1 MFGCPPVEAARGEY
15 LTELSQKI
23 TWSTPEMLTVF
34 PEIIPFSP
42 EETFFANIRV
52 EKSRSVTLSVAE
64 IKA

>member
-1 MFGCPPVEAARGEY
+1 MFGCPVAEAARGEY
-15 LTELSQKI
+15 LTELSQK
-23 TWSTPEMLTVF
+23 TTLSTPEMLTFF

-42 EETFFANIRV
+42 EEMFFENIRV